1 MFRIPKSSIP
11 VSIPQVPNLHRPN
24 KDPEKCP
31 TKNPEKADEPS
42 NQILEKAPE
51 PGLGLGVALERFL
64 DPDPE
69 QDSDQRDSNP
79 IPR

>member
-1 MFRIPKSSIP
+1 MLRIPKSSIP

-24 KDPEKCP
+24 KDPEK
-31 TKNPEKADEPS
+31 ADEPS

-51 PGLGLGVALERFL
+51 PGLGVALERYL